1 MKERNDLHDILDRV
15 NPLHLLN
22 KSDYGFALFESPL
35 ACYRDFFLR
44 LYSENPAGY
53 IDLPLALYDN
63 IKDMTISKAMDMVD
77 QHLPE
82 LENLSGLLGL
92 DWENKVEVSRELER
106 VCMMIHSYFGTTW
119 RKNAFDNAMREFLEY
134 LNERG

>member
-22 KSDYGFALFESPL
+22 KNDYGFALFECPE
-35 ACYRDFFLR
+35 ACYREFFLR
-44 LYSENPAGY
+44 LHTENPAGY
-53 IDLPLALYDN
+53 IDLPLTLFDN

-106 VCMMIHSYFGTTW
+106 VCMMIHSYYGTTW
-119 RKNAFDNAMREFLEY
+119 RKKAFDNAIREFLEY